1 MSNLF
6 VVAHLISKDDTIN
19 ETRETLLGL
28 LEPTR
33 VEAGCIRYDLHQN
46 TSDPTDFTF
55 IEEWTDDAALDA
67 HLASE
72 HLITAREKL
81 ANLLAEPA
89 DIRRY
94 GKIG

>member
-1 MSNLF
+1 MPNLF
-6 VVAHLISKDDTIN
+6 VVAHLISKKDTISK
-19 ETRETLLGL
+19 THETLLGL

-33 VEAGCIRYDLHQN
+33 AEAGCIRYDLHHN

-55 IEEWTDDAALDA
+55 IEEWIDDAALDA

-72 HLITAREKL
+72 HLLTAREKL
-81 ANLLAEPA
+81 ADLLAEPA

-94 GKIG
+94 RKIG